1 MPTTRTPRRISKHE
15 LKTDA
20 FTTMVFAAKE
30 WAEANLRMV
39 VMVAVGAITLIAA
52 VWGFSSYLTRQEFA
66 AQRLFG
72 EAGVEI
78 RSENP
83 TVAIALLRRL
93 VDEHS
98 GAQLAG
104 PATLQLAQL
113 QFQDRSF
120 DEARLAYQAYLDDH
134 ADDPRL
140 VAASWAGLGAIE
152 EQAGFPDQAVPK
164 YQQAIDADP
173 GGFQTAEYLRRLI
186 RAAVAADDTTTA
198 LGAFETMENDFS
210 DDLDNY
216 PLAQQLLIEHR
227 YLHPGN
233 L

>member
-1 MPTTRTPRRISKHE
+1 MPATHTRRRISKHE

-20 FTTMVFAAKE
+20 FTTAIFAARE

-39 VMVAVGAITLIAA
+39 VMVVVGTVALIAA
-52 VWGFSSYLTRQEFA
+52 VWGFSSYLSRQELA
-66 AQRLFG
+66 AQRLYG

-78 RSENP
+78 RSENS

-98 GAQLAG
+98 GSHLAG

-120 DEARLAYQAYLDDH
+120 DEARLSYQAYLDDH
-134 ADDPRL
+134 GDDPRL
-140 VAASWAGLGAIE
+140 AAASWAGLGAIE

-164 YQQAIDADP
+164 YQQAVDADP
-173 GGFQTAEYLRRLI
+173 EGFQAAEYLRRLI
-186 RAAVAADDTTTA
+186 RAAIASDDTTTA
-198 LGAFETMENDFS
+198 LGAFETMESEFS
-210 DDLDNY
+210 DDLNNY
-216 PLAQQLLIEHR
+216 PLAQQMLIEHR
-227 YLHPGN
+227 YLHPGR